1 MNNITEA
8 TLKKSDRGEWVR
20 LFTLTYLRW
29 MAVIGQ
35 TFAVVIGYFIL
46 KIDFSILIC
55 LSLIL
60 LSSLLNLNVSSF
72 LQTII
77 FLKPNALKFLSLIYA

>member
-1 MNNITEA
+1 MNKIIEA
-8 TLKKSDRGEWVR
+8 TLKKSDRGEWFR

-46 KIDFSILIC
+46 KLDYRTIF
-55 LSLIL
+55 
-60 LSSLLNLNVSSF
+60 F
-72 LQTII
+72 LTPE
-77 FLKPNALKFLSLIYA
+77 L